1 MANILVTVPVFSSS
15 PDGSYR
21 ISAIDSEGGV
31 YWKCSCPA
39 GRRRYLCKHVI
50 SLLAGDKSILYD
62 EQDLN
67 AWERGQDISKL
78 SGVQE
83 IAYKLI
89 EKEHELAEIIHQ
101 MEEMNNIKRKNKSQK
116 ETIQKLYKVY
126 YYIKDNISMLKDDLR
141 IAALAGMRAL
151 EELQRRDTARKAFD
165 AESVIMDEDTEP
177 DNKEKTLKQLLEELD
192 IDDLEVIATD
202 FDGIDLSNEWN
213 KKELIEEIL
222 SQNEESVREAY
233 QEYSERIREIER
245 EYAKEGA
252 DQEREY
258 QEWRERNRGIN
269 HNPLGDIWSR
279 QMD

>member
-1 MANILVTVPVFSSS
+1 
-15 PDGSYR
+15 
-21 ISAIDSEGGV
+21 
-31 YWKCSCPA
+31 
-39 GRRRYLCKHVI
+39 
-50 SLLAGDKSILYD
+50 
-62 EQDLN
+62 
-67 AWERGQDISKL
+67 
-78 SGVQE
+78 
-83 IAYKLI
+83 
-89 EKEHELAEIIHQ
+89 
-101 MEEMNNIKRKNKSQK
+101 
-116 ETIQKLYKVY
+116 
-126 YYIKDNISMLKDDLR
+126 MLKDDLR

-245 EYAKEGA
+245 EHAKEGA

-279 QMD
+279 QMN